1 VSPEVVSRRQATL
14 KKALSQRG
22 LRNTRQREILTE
34 IFFGS
39 DRHFSLEALLELA
52 RERDPG
58 IGYATVYRTL
68 KLLTEIGLAH
78 ERRFGQGSARYEAS
92 DGHHHDHL
100 ICVRCNTIV
109 EFEEPRIETL
119 QLAVATTHGFQLT
132 HHRMELYGV
141 CPSCQSEDSDT
152 PA

>member
-1 VSPEVVSRRQATL
+1 MISRRQASL

-39 DRHFSLEALLELA
+39 DRHFSLDELLELA

-68 KLLTEIGLAH
+68 KLLTEIGLAL
-78 ERRFGQGSARYEAS
+78 ERQFSHGATRYEAA
-92 DGHHHDHL
+92 DDQHHDHL
-100 ICVRCNTIV
+100 ICASCGKIV
-109 EFEEPRIETL
+109 EFAEPAIEKLQEE
-119 QLAVATTHGFQLT
+119 VAARLGYRLT

-141 CPSCQSEDSDT
+141 CPSCQREPQASSA
-152 PA
+152 PAN